1 MQVTKENDAF
11 GMEIM
16 AHYKGEAV
24 TEIIERSDYYIDAY
38 FSGIAAYFSEYKDWG
53 FATQH
58 AIQFAKG
65 KTLDIGCGAGRVGL
79 YLQHKKINYLGI
91 DNSPLAV
98 KVCKLRGIKNAK
110 VLPIEQLHTLKD
122 KNFKSITMLGNN
134 WGLLGNPTRGKKI
147 LKLLHQMTTD
157 DANIIAQTLNIAETK
172 NKFHI
177 AYQKNRL
184 KKGKLKGELRLRCRY
199 GNIIGPWFDYLMV
212 TPKEMEMV
220 LKGTGWKIQKIIN
233 EKTGPIYCAIIVK
246 I

>member
-1 MQVTKENDAF
+1 
-11 GMEIM
+11 
-16 AHYKGEAV
+16 
-24 TEIIERSDYYIDAY
+24 
-38 FSGIAAYFSEYKDWG
+38 
-53 FATQH
+53 
-58 AIQFAKG
+58 
-65 KTLDIGCGAGRVGL
+65 
-79 YLQHKKINYLGI
+79 
-91 DNSPLAV
+91 
-98 KVCKLRGIKNAK
+98 
-110 VLPIEQLHTLKD
+110 
-122 KNFKSITMLGNN
+122 
-134 WGLLGNPTRGKKI
+134 
-147 LKLLHQMTTD
+147 MTTD